1 MGPEHLRRSGVR
13 QAVLSLA
20 VWTRYGLSACR
31 RSCRLLPGPLPVKMA
46 FEKSQ
51 SPEGVQGT
59 QEVSQ
64 VGNPRKRYVVLSN
77 VVWLTYGPRTHLM
90 WWQPTRGEQGR
101 GRLSVEARAK
111 HQEEIE
117 GKDDERVL
125 CSDGTRP

>member
-1 MGPEHLRRSGVR
+1 
-13 QAVLSLA
+13 
-20 VWTRYGLSACR
+20 
-31 RSCRLLPGPLPVKMA
+31 MA
-46 FEKSQ
+46 FGKSQ
-51 SPEGVQGT
+51 SPEGVRGT

-90 WWQPTRGEQGR
+90 WWQPTRREQGR

-111 HQEEIE
+111 HPEEIE

-125 CSDGTRP
+125 CGDLVVT